1 MSNHSR
7 HGSTSRKFFNI
18 CYLIFLATLLGC
30 SRNGYDP
37 EKITHRPRIFL
48 DGGSPMPILDEYDI
62 AGIKLGSFRDIFSDD
77 KEKRMYGIWVG
88 VDRRSA
94 MILQKETSRYIG
106 RNLNFVVNGVLVG
119 FHPIE
124 STITNG
130 FIPFMFTNQKSEESV
145 LAYYSKLDSSI
156 HHIRLELQ
164 NLRN

>member
-1 MSNHSR
+1 
-7 HGSTSRKFFNI
+7 
-18 CYLIFLATLLGC
+18 
-30 SRNGYDP
+30 
-37 EKITHRPRIFL
+37 
-48 DGGSPMPILDEYDI
+48 MPILDEYDI

-94 MILQKETSRYIG
+94 MILQKETSRNIG